1 VSQNNQTFTLVGQFQ
16 DNITPKL
23 KKLTASFDRLSK
35 SLEKSFA
42 GSTAKMTKDFDRFE
56 KKFNTSTSRMIKKS
70 DKEFRNFGKTI
81 SNTIKSEDAY
91 DQGLRNFGRYRD
103 RIANMAKRPIK
114 GAEIVNDMFSRENE
128 SSSGRG
134 RGGGSSRL
142 ERQSEGFFG
151 DVGDGFSIDKGIIAG
166 LAVEGITRIMDMLV
180 GSVTGALGYLKG
192 TIQERVQDEMSDIK
206 SAGGIFSIA
215 KDKKIAFA
223 DTFAEATVI
232 QKKLNSEMAELAA
245 ALPGT
250 TNDYVRNMKMVTDT
264 SMKAVATDTKGMIAE
279 LNNLKKLG
287 IAGIGDVKTDQ
298 DAFVHTTKQLAKFST
313 LAEQG
318 SSGGTPFTMLMEQ
331 IIGADQV
338 NISGM
343 KRRYSQLRDPL
354 LSGALE
360 DFQAEMNKF
369 AAGTP
374 QRIGAMMKAMNKAFP
389 PEVIAAMEK
398 SADGIFQ
405 AMKSYI
411 SNPDVG
417 LFGLGRIIEMD
428 FSKFDTGGLTKVKE
442 SMSVFDLFVR
452 MFGALGQVLGP
463 ILAELPKIIE
473 VFDPLIEPMKEFY
486 VNAQN
491 TVSNLNA
498 AKKGFAKL
506 GKSLPAFR
514 ASLFTIGKLAMSFG
528 GDAKKF
534 NKLDQLLKADKLD
547 LGAALRAAIEVLFSS
562 EAMQRIGTAIGE
574 SLGGFFKLLAG
585 IAETGTGLVD
595 QSGLMKGFGEGWKA
609 SGGTDALRKIVRKV
623 VKFLGVSI
631 VKLFT
636 EAIKTEPL
644 GVGIVTV
651 LFVAPIRKALL
662 DWMRATSLKT
672 AATIKA
678 ASMARVPPP
687 IAAPVLRLSQAQKLV
702 GAPPLVPVPPVPPPA
717 ALGGL
722 GAVTIVGWI
731 VALTAAF
738 VLFEKPLMGFAGM
751 LKNFGVKMTESENLL
766 TSSLGYVL
774 KGLGQLLSGLT
785 MFFNGLW
792 EVVSNLLSG
801 EPDKVRAGIAKLMQG
816 VVQIFLGI
824 GNTIGGLG
832 GVIVTAIRNL
842 FTTIAALITG
852 SKPGAG
858 PTVSTVTKNKKT
870 GQVNANLNQNQV
882 VAPGRAEAK
891 GSPGKYFSSLEGAIG
906 YENKHKPPGS
916 DLVIANSS
924 ETIIP
929 AFKGLNVD
937 GNLAK
942 ANYEKTHSSETM
954 VPNFEGLN
962 VDGNLAKANYEKTH
976 SSETM
981 VPNFEGLNVDGN
993 LAKAINFEMANKP
1006 PSSDL
1011 VVANSSET
1019 IIPAANGLNAGMNMD
1034 GVISAIFSAASNTAS
1049 TMATGFMSLNNTL
1062 KANQARN
1069 EQVIRS
1075 SAANTQAAIRQSTI
1089 MSMQG
1094 DRQILAAIKTAS
1106 AAGGMFGG
1114 AMGTGKGSL
1123 GSAEAMARSMG
1134 LETTSGYRRGDPGYH
1149 GANRAR
1155 DFSNGT
1161 GPTPQMMAYAQKMVG
1176 AYGTSLTELI
1186 YTPLGYSIKNG
1197 KKVAP
1202 YAQAAHYNHV
1212 HVAFGR
1218 GMGNPTM
1225 FSNANAAV
1233 AYESMMAPAGATISS
1248 VTANSSEFGGEKG
1261 TMNLTQNISVS
1272 GALDPKATAEAV
1284 WAYTTQAVDR
1294 LRYNN
1299 YG

>member
-1 VSQNNQTFTLVGQFQ
+1 MAENNQVFTLVGRFQ
-16 DNITPKL
+16 DGITPKL
-23 KKLTASFDRLSK
+23 KKLSAEFDSLSK
-35 SLEKSFA
+35 NLDKSFA
-42 GSTAKMTKDFDRFE
+42 KSFKNIDRNLSYFE
-56 KKFNTSTSRMIKKS
+56 KRFDKNIRGGMSKTFKSLNAELRDFSKTSGRL
-70 DKEFRNFGKTI
+70 GKV
-81 SNTIKSEDAY
+81 
-91 DQGLRNFGRYRD
+91 FGRGSDRAVSNLRD
-103 RIANMAKRPIK
+103 GIK
-114 GAEIVNDMFSRENE
+114 GATEDAKVLGTTLNNVSKAGLNIDR
-128 SSSGRG
+128 SGLKAAQEDAHILG
-134 RGGGSSRL
+134 TILKANALIKVG
-142 ERQSEGFFG
+142 EGFG
-151 DVGDGFSIDKGIIAG
+151 NALTAGAQGATSILGKGAGFVAKQFKS
-166 LAVEGITRIMDMLV
+166 AVEDELQDMQARGSLYGSLKKQGVFKGGTPEEDTRDYRQTKRISRINEEVIGDIVRESPVSTATISTLNRQLTDNLLPSLLKSRGVTDLGTQNDAQLEKTFGGKTGVGTELAKLYEQMATVMPSPAYARMGAQGFTQAIT
-180 GSVTGALGYLKG
+180 SG
-192 TIQERVQDEMSDIK
+192 TINKQLAIFENNPVLVEALKTIDGGIASTADIGKRITILKKALEVASPSMMLDEMRLSV
-206 SAGGIFSIA
+206 AGGMQAIQDTLTNPSVGIFSMAAEVAGQGEKSLKDFGKVNGAVIKGSAYEMKLLAFRRKQDERLGVEAKRTAEQKAKAAKEEKDFIDKFDDILKNANSPLERIGVSLSPVLQSISGFLNSLGNMFMGPVNGIMKVLDMSFAKLQDNLDSLASDLRGGEKTIPQAIGRFFAEIA
-215 KDKKIAFA
+215 KAIATLFDPTIVGDEA
-223 DTFAEATVI
+223 GTAIDTFF
-232 QKKLNSEMAELAA
+232 SE
-245 ALPGT
+245 
-250 TNDYVRNMKMVTDT
+250 
-264 SMKAVATDTKGMIAE
+264 
-279 LNNLKKLG
+279 
-287 IAGIGDVKTDQ
+287 
-298 DAFVHTTKQLAKFST
+298 
-313 LAEQG
+313 
-318 SSGGTPFTMLMEQ
+318 
-331 IIGADQV
+331 
-338 NISGM
+338 
-343 KRRYSQLRDPL
+343 
-354 LSGALE
+354 
-360 DFQAEMNKF
+360 F
-369 AAGTP
+369 A
-374 QRIGAMMKAMNKAFP
+374 
-389 PEVIAAMEK
+389 
-398 SADGIFQ
+398 
-405 AMKSYI
+405 
-411 SNPDVG
+411 
-417 LFGLGRIIEMD
+417 
-428 FSKFDTGGLTKVKE
+428 
-442 SMSVFDLFVR
+442 
-452 MFGALGQVLGP
+452 
-463 ILAELPKIIE
+463 
-473 VFDPLIEPMKEFY
+473 
-486 VNAQN
+486 
-491 TVSNLNA
+491 
-498 AKKGFAKL
+498 KGFAEIDGQKYVDMVIKGLQDMAMRLVFKEGDMSKGTTPLGEGL
-506 GKSLPAFR
+506 GKIFLLLAAPAFINALLIGVLPLAIQGMGSMLFSVLTGAGPKIAK
-514 ASLFTIGKLAMSFG
+514 ASKLKKAADLATAAHAANAARTATIGSMA
-528 GDAKKF
+528 
-534 NKLDQLLKADKLD
+534 
-547 LGAALRAAIEVLFSS
+547 LGAAPAA
-562 EAMQRIGTAIGE
+562 
-574 SLGGFFKLLAG
+574 
-585 IAETGTGLVD
+585 
-595 QSGLMKGFGEGWKA
+595 
-609 SGGTDALRKIVRKV
+609 
-623 VKFLGVSI
+623 
-631 VKLFT
+631 
-636 EAIKTEPL
+636 
-644 GVGIVTV
+644 
-651 LFVAPIRKALL
+651 
-662 DWMRATSLKT
+662 
-672 AATIKA
+672 AA
-678 ASMARVPPP
+678 
-687 IAAPVLRLSQAQKLV
+687 AAPAG
-702 GAPPLVPVPPVPPPA
+702 GAA

-722 GAVTIVGWI
+722 GAVPIVGWI

-738 VLFEKPLMGFAGM
+738 VLLEKPLMGFAGM

-842 FTTIAALITG
+842 FTTLAALITG

-929 AFKGLNVD
+929 AFK
-937 GNLAK
+937 
-942 ANYEKTHSSETM
+942 
-954 VPNFEGLN
+954 GLN

>member
-91 DQGLRNFGRYRD
+91 DQGLRNFERYRD
-103 RIANMAKRPIK
+103 RIAKMAKRPIK

-134 RGGGSSRL
+134 RGRGGGSSRL

-151 DVGDGFSIDKGIIAG
+151 DIGDGFSIDKGIIAG

-463 ILAELPKIIE
+463 ILEELPKIIE

-547 LGAALRAAIEVLFSS
+547 LGAALRAAIDVLFSS
-562 EAMQRIGTAIGE
+562 EAMQRIGTAIGK

-609 SGGTDALRKIVRKV
+609 SGGTDALRNIVRKV
-623 VKFLGVSI
+623 VKFLGESI

-651 LFVAPIRKALL
+651 LFVAPIRKALF

-678 ASMARVPPP
+678 ASMAPVPPP
-687 IAAPVLRLSQAQKLV
+687 IATPVPRLSQAQKLV
-702 GAPPLVPVPPVPPPA
+702 SAPPLVPLVPVPPVPPPA
-717 ALGGL
+717 ALGPVGKVLGVAKSLAGPAAIATAFIMFDTQILGFAEWLKNTGMKMRDSANAGALGL
-722 GAVTIVGWI
+722 SVLLAGVGSLLQGLTNFIKGAFDFI
-731 VALTAAF
+731 VALFTGDIEKIKQSF
-738 VLFEKPLMGFAGM
+738 VRMMQGLSQAMG
-751 LKNFGVKMTESENLL
+751 
-766 TSSLGYVL
+766 
-774 KGLGQLLSGLT
+774 GL
-785 MFFNGLW
+785 
-792 EVVSNLLSG
+792 VVS
-801 EPDKVRAGIAKLMQG
+801 VIG
-816 VVQIFLGI
+816 VVATLG
-824 GNTIGGLG
+824 G
-832 GVIVTAIRNL
+832 GVIEAAKNVVK
-842 FTTIAALITG
+842 ALISG
-852 SKPGAG
+852 IEGIDFDFFNLIPGKGGKPPA
-858 PTVSTVTKNKKT
+858 KKT
-870 GQVNANLNQNQV
+870 KTKAFG
-882 VAPGRAEAK
+882 E
-891 GSPGKYFSSLEGAIG
+891 PGKYFSSLEGAIG

-929 AFKGLNVD
+929 A
-937 GNLAK
+937 
-942 ANYEKTHSSETM
+942 
-954 VPNFEGLN
+954 
-962 VDGNLAKANYEKTH
+962 
-976 SSETM
+976 
-981 VPNFEGLNVDGN
+981 
-993 LAKAINFEMANKP
+993 
-1006 PSSDL
+1006 
-1011 VVANSSET
+1011 
-1019 IIPAANGLNAGMNMD
+1019 ANGLNAGMNMD
-1034 GVISAIFSAASNTAS
+1034 GVISAIYSAASNTAS
-1049 TMATGFMSLNNTL
+1049 TMASGFTALNNTL
-1062 KANQARN
+1062 RANQARN
-1069 EQVIRS
+1069 EAVIRS
-1075 SAANTQAAIRQSTI
+1075 SATVTQAAIRQTSAISIQVTRQSSTQTTSAI
-1089 MSMQG
+1089 NRSIAVSSAG

-1106 AAGGMFGG
+1106 AAGGMGAFGG
-1114 AMGTGKGSL
+1114 AMGSGKGSL
-1123 GSAEAMARSMG
+1123 GAAEAMARGMG

-1161 GPTPQMMAYAQKMVG
+1161 GPTPQMMSYAQKMVG

-1299 YG
+1299 FG

>member
-1 VSQNNQTFTLVGQFQ
+1 MAENNQVFTLVGRFQ
-16 DNITPKL
+16 DGITPKL
-23 KKLTASFDRLSK
+23 KKLSAEFDSLSK
-35 SLEKSFA
+35 NLDKSFA
-42 GSTAKMTKDFDRFE
+42 KSFKNIDRNLSYFE
-56 KKFNTSTSRMIKKS
+56 KRFDKNIRGGMSKTFKSLNAELRDFSKTSGRL
-70 DKEFRNFGKTI
+70 GKV
-81 SNTIKSEDAY
+81 
-91 DQGLRNFGRYRD
+91 FGRGSDRAVSNLRD
-103 RIANMAKRPIK
+103 GIK
-114 GAEIVNDMFSRENE
+114 GATEDAKVLGTTLNNVSKAGLNIDR
-128 SSSGRG
+128 SGLKAAQEDAHILG
-134 RGGGSSRL
+134 TILKANALIKVG
-142 ERQSEGFFG
+142 EGFG
-151 DVGDGFSIDKGIIAG
+151 NALTAGAQGATSILGKGAGFVAKQFKS
-166 LAVEGITRIMDMLV
+166 AVEDELQDMQARGSLYGSLKKQGVFKGGTPEEDTRDYRQTKRISRINEEVIGDIVRESPVSTATISTLNRQLTDNLLPSLLKSRGVTDLGTQNDAQLEKTFGGKTGVGTELAKLYEQMATVMPSPAYARMGAQGFTQAIT
-180 GSVTGALGYLKG
+180 SG
-192 TIQERVQDEMSDIK
+192 TINKQLAIFENNPVLVEALKTIDGGIASTADIGKRITILKKALEVASPSMMLDEMRLSV
-206 SAGGIFSIA
+206 AGGMQAIQDTLTNPSVGIFSMAAEVAGQGEKSLKDFGKVNGAVIKGSAYEMKLLAFRRKQDERLGVEAKRTAEQKAKAAKEEKDFIDKFDDILKNANSPLERIGVSLSPVLQSISGFLNSLGNMFMGPVNGIMKVLDMSFAKLQDNLDSLASDLRGGEKTIPQAIGRFFAEIA
-215 KDKKIAFA
+215 KAIATLFDPTIVGDEAGTAIDTFFSEFAKGFAEIDGQKYVDMVIKGLQDMAMRLVFKEGDMSKGTTPLGEGLGKIFLLLAAPAFINALLIGVLPLAIQGMGSMLFSVLTGAGPKIAKASKLKKAA
-223 DTFAEATVI
+223 DLATAAHAANAARTATI
-232 QKKLNSEMAELAA
+232 GSMALGAAPAAAAAAPAGGAA
-245 ALPGT
+245 AL
-250 TNDYVRNMKMVTDT
+250 V
-264 SMKAVATDTKGMIAE
+264 
-279 LNNLKKLG
+279 
-287 IAGIGDVKTDQ
+287 
-298 DAFVHTTKQLAKFST
+298 
-313 LAEQG
+313 
-318 SSGGTPFTMLMEQ
+318 
-331 IIGADQV
+331 
-338 NISGM
+338 
-343 KRRYSQLRDPL
+343 
-354 LSGALE
+354 
-360 DFQAEMNKF
+360 
-369 AAGTP
+369 
-374 QRIGAMMKAMNKAFP
+374 
-389 PEVIAAMEK
+389 
-398 SADGIFQ
+398 
-405 AMKSYI
+405 
-411 SNPDVG
+411 
-417 LFGLGRIIEMD
+417 
-428 FSKFDTGGLTKVKE
+428 
-442 SMSVFDLFVR
+442 
-452 MFGALGQVLGP
+452 
-463 ILAELPKIIE
+463 
-473 VFDPLIEPMKEFY
+473 
-486 VNAQN
+486 
-491 TVSNLNA
+491 
-498 AKKGFAKL
+498 
-506 GKSLPAFR
+506 
-514 ASLFTIGKLAMSFG
+514 
-528 GDAKKF
+528 
-534 NKLDQLLKADKLD
+534 
-547 LGAALRAAIEVLFSS
+547 
-562 EAMQRIGTAIGE
+562 
-574 SLGGFFKLLAG
+574 
-585 IAETGTGLVD
+585 
-595 QSGLMKGFGEGWKA
+595 
-609 SGGTDALRKIVRKV
+609 
-623 VKFLGVSI
+623 
-631 VKLFT
+631 
-636 EAIKTEPL
+636 
-644 GVGIVTV
+644 
-651 LFVAPIRKALL
+651 
-662 DWMRATSLKT
+662 
-672 AATIKA
+672 
-678 ASMARVPPP
+678 
-687 IAAPVLRLSQAQKLV
+687 
-702 GAPPLVPVPPVPPPA
+702 
-717 ALGGL
+717 GL
-722 GAVTIVGWI
+722 GAVPIIGWI

-738 VLFEKPLMGFAGM
+738 VLLEKPLMGFAGM

-842 FTTIAALITG
+842 FTTLAALITG

-916 DLVIANSS
+916 DLVI
-924 ETIIP
+924 
-929 AFKGLNVD
+929 
-937 GNLAK
+937 
-942 ANYEKTHSSETM
+942 
-954 VPNFEGLN
+954 
-962 VDGNLAKANYEKTH
+962 
-976 SSETM
+976 
-981 VPNFEGLNVDGN
+981 
-993 LAKAINFEMANKP
+993 
-1006 PSSDL
+1006 
-1011 VVANSSET
+1011 ANSSET

>member
-1 VSQNNQTFTLVGQFQ
+1 MAENNQVFTLVGRFQ
-16 DNITPKL
+16 DGITPKL
-23 KKLTASFDRLSK
+23 KKLSAEFDSLSK
-35 SLEKSFA
+35 NLDKSFA
-42 GSTAKMTKDFDRFE
+42 KSFKNIDRNLSYFE
-56 KKFNTSTSRMIKKS
+56 KRFDKNIRGGMSKTFKSLNAELRDFSKTSGRL
-70 DKEFRNFGKTI
+70 GKV
-81 SNTIKSEDAY
+81 
-91 DQGLRNFGRYRD
+91 FGRGSDRAVSNLRD
-103 RIANMAKRPIK
+103 GIK
-114 GAEIVNDMFSRENE
+114 GATEDAKVLGTTLNNVSKAGLNIDR
-128 SSSGRG
+128 SGLKAAQEDAHILG
-134 RGGGSSRL
+134 TILKANALIKVG
-142 ERQSEGFFG
+142 EGFG
-151 DVGDGFSIDKGIIAG
+151 NALTAGAQGATSILGKGAGFVAKQFKS
-166 LAVEGITRIMDMLV
+166 AVEDELQDMQARGSLYGSLKKQGVFKGGTPEEDTRDYRQTKRISRINEEVIGDIVRESPVSTATISTLNRQLTDNLLPSLLKSRGVTDLGTQNDAQLEKTFGGKTGVGTELAKLYEQMATVMPSPAYARMGAMGFTQAIT
-180 GSVTGALGYLKG
+180 SG
-192 TIQERVQDEMSDIK
+192 TINKQLAIFENNPVLVEALKTIDGGIASTADIGKRITILKKALEVASPSMMLDEMRLSV
-206 SAGGIFSIA
+206 AGGMQAIQDTLTNPSVGIFSMAAEVAGQGEKSLKDFGKVNGAVIKGSAYEMKLLAFRRKQDERLGVEAKRTAEQKAKAAKEEKDFIDKFDDILKNANSPLERIGVSLSPVLQSISGFLNSLGNMFMGPVNGIMKVLDMSFAKLQDNLDSLASDLRGGEKTIPQAIGRFFAEIA
-215 KDKKIAFA
+215 KAIATLFDPTIVGDEAGTAIDTFFSEFAKGFAEIDGQKYVDMVIKGLQDMAMRLVFKEGDMSKGTTPLGEGLGKIFLLLAAPAFINALLIGVLPLAIQGMGSMLFSVLTGAGPKIAKASKLKKAA
-223 DTFAEATVI
+223 DLATAAHAANAARTATI
-232 QKKLNSEMAELAA
+232 GSMALGAAPAAAAAAPAGGAA
-245 ALPGT
+245 AL
-250 TNDYVRNMKMVTDT
+250 V
-264 SMKAVATDTKGMIAE
+264 
-279 LNNLKKLG
+279 
-287 IAGIGDVKTDQ
+287 
-298 DAFVHTTKQLAKFST
+298 
-313 LAEQG
+313 
-318 SSGGTPFTMLMEQ
+318 
-331 IIGADQV
+331 
-338 NISGM
+338 
-343 KRRYSQLRDPL
+343 
-354 LSGALE
+354 
-360 DFQAEMNKF
+360 
-369 AAGTP
+369 
-374 QRIGAMMKAMNKAFP
+374 
-389 PEVIAAMEK
+389 
-398 SADGIFQ
+398 
-405 AMKSYI
+405 
-411 SNPDVG
+411 
-417 LFGLGRIIEMD
+417 
-428 FSKFDTGGLTKVKE
+428 
-442 SMSVFDLFVR
+442 
-452 MFGALGQVLGP
+452 
-463 ILAELPKIIE
+463 
-473 VFDPLIEPMKEFY
+473 
-486 VNAQN
+486 
-491 TVSNLNA
+491 
-498 AKKGFAKL
+498 
-506 GKSLPAFR
+506 
-514 ASLFTIGKLAMSFG
+514 
-528 GDAKKF
+528 
-534 NKLDQLLKADKLD
+534 
-547 LGAALRAAIEVLFSS
+547 
-562 EAMQRIGTAIGE
+562 
-574 SLGGFFKLLAG
+574 
-585 IAETGTGLVD
+585 
-595 QSGLMKGFGEGWKA
+595 
-609 SGGTDALRKIVRKV
+609 
-623 VKFLGVSI
+623 
-631 VKLFT
+631 
-636 EAIKTEPL
+636 
-644 GVGIVTV
+644 
-651 LFVAPIRKALL
+651 
-662 DWMRATSLKT
+662 
-672 AATIKA
+672 
-678 ASMARVPPP
+678 
-687 IAAPVLRLSQAQKLV
+687 
-702 GAPPLVPVPPVPPPA
+702 
-717 ALGGL
+717 GL
-722 GAVTIVGWI
+722 GAVPIIGWI

-738 VLFEKPLMGFAGM
+738 VLLEKPLMGFAGM

-916 DLVIANSS
+916 DLVI
-924 ETIIP
+924 
-929 AFKGLNVD
+929 
-937 GNLAK
+937 
-942 ANYEKTHSSETM
+942 
-954 VPNFEGLN
+954 
-962 VDGNLAKANYEKTH
+962 
-976 SSETM
+976 
-981 VPNFEGLNVDGN
+981 
-993 LAKAINFEMANKP
+993 
-1006 PSSDL
+1006 
-1011 VVANSSET
+1011 ANSSET

-1248 VTANSSEFGGEKG
+1248 VTANTSEFGGEKG